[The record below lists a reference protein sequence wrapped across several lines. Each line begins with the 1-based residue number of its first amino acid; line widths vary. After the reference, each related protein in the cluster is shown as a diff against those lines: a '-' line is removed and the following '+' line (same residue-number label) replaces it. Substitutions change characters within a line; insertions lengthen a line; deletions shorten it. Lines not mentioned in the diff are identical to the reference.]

1 MTLAQNRQ
9 TALCNS
15 VLASVLTRH
24 VNTFVAEA
32 LFFSSPLEFFLGPS
46 KAIDMDWKG
55 VTSETCS
62 NVKCLEWAYSVTQLL
77 SFGCMLSAAKAHES
91 RTMQNARQRLALD
104 GLRSHATECTIN
116 KLSKNRFPFVI
127 CLSAECPPSHPLYM
141 RSRSVS
147 VLSISVSNPVSISE
161 TLSYPASLR

>member
-1 MTLAQNRQ
+1 
-9 TALCNS
+9 
-15 VLASVLTRH
+15 
-24 VNTFVAEA
+24 
-32 LFFSSPLEFFLGPS
+32 
-46 KAIDMDWKG
+46 MDWKG

-116 KLSKNRFPFVI
+116 RLSKNRFPFVT
-127 CLSAECPPSHPLYM
+127 CLSAECPPSHQLYM

-147 VLSISVSNPVSISE
+147 VLSQSLSPVRSPYLNIVLPSQPE
-161 TLSYPASLR
+161 VTNLKRTELREGARKRENARGNKGTGHNEPLRGA